1 MHYCQSCPEPTQ
13 MEAATG
19 FAVCPECGRRDPAP
33 TEPFLV
39 VTGASGSGK
48 TTLFSPLAREL
59 AGEAAVF
66 DIDFL
71 IDPFALQADGA
82 ALRWPAIRAA
92 WLSVA
97 EGLASGGVPT
107 VLLGPLAPFHFDQL
121 PKTGWVSSMHF
132 FLLDCSDVVRRE
144 RLEGRPPWRK
154 REIEEQTRWGRWL
167 RENIDEGVDT
177 SRVGIEET
185 VRSVAVWVRTVQGAP
200 AASLGGEQEGPS

>member
-1 MHYCQSCPEPTQ
+1 

-71 IDPFALQADGA
+71 IDPFAIQADGA

-97 EGLASGGVPT
+97 EGLASGGMPT

-132 FLLDCSDVVRRE
+132 FLLDCSDIVRRE
-144 RLEGRPPWRK
+144 RLESRPPWRN
-154 REIEEQTRWGRWL
+154 RQIEEQTRWGLWL
-167 RENIDEGVDT
+167 RENIHEGVDT

-185 VRSVAVWVRTVQGAP
+185 VRSVAAWVRTVLRTA
-200 AASLGGEQEGPS
+200 